1 MSNYAPVRGLD
12 PSQELASDSLMR
24 DVRPTTK
31 RIVDALRS
39 VHTMVLT
46 LVAHAVVVW
55 QFPALGTFALLS
67 ASLLAWWGL
76 TRKESAPIKMPIQC
90 GLLDP
95 NELHPATKKPRE
107 AKGIFHI
114 GTTLPMGMRT
124 RDSGKQVWLT
134 NDDCRQHFLVVGTTG
149 AGKTEAL
156 LGFATNA
163 LTWGSGLL
171 YCDGKGDVSLYA
183 KMYALARRFGREDDL
198 LVLNLMTGN
207 TTVGAGGGR
216 TLSNTLN
223 PFTSGSADSLT
234 QMVTSL
240 MDDVG
245 GDGAMWKGR
254 AIALFTGV
262 MGALVWKRDEGMIDL
277 NIGIIRDYMNLPKI
291 IELADKEKEPHMP
304 LKIRSSLDAYLAS
317 LPGFVREKGTK
328 QGQTTLD
335 QHGFLQM
342 QFTRILG
349 SLTDVYG
356 HIFLTPHGEV
366 DMNDVVLNRRILVV
380 MLPAL
385 EKSSDEV
392 ANLGKI
398 IVATL
403 KGMMGSTL
411 GNTLE
416 DDWDKVV
423 DARPYNSPSPFIVI
437 LDEVGYYCVNGMA
450 IMAAQGRSLGFSIVF
465 ATQDIPA
472 MMRENDKEAKSIIAN
487 TTTKLFMRVE
497 ELEAT
502 AKLAI
507 DSGGEGLKAQT
518 GGFSGKSGEFNMS
531 YLDGMEARIEKVNR
545 ISSLDLRAL
554 GVGEAYVTWHDQYF
568 KVKTFHAFPEGEYK
582 NLPKLELRVNHFI
595 AVARPNP
602 TDVKREET
610 LPQIAEKLQD
620 ARFAQIVEAR
630 AIEARG
636 AIEQAAAQKR
646 DPAKMKSEIA
656 CAAVAFLRAN
666 KKTGPG
672 GDYLTASCAAIAAIT
687 LAQINDAHVFSRE
700 VRRVEGLPEMPLSG
714 GLPATARSGKSR
726 VPSQVPG
733 VVSPAAR
740 AGAGGRPGAATGHP
754 GRPLSQTMPPPML
767 DDEPPPPDDMEFETE
782 PDYEDGH
789 AFTDSF
795 GRPDAPPTDPA
806 RIEAQRSEAPSTM
819 RKVDHGVTVEARDG
833 RDSRDTFKMAEKL
846 QTNDATLRFLAALN
860 FDADEGSEPGVE
872 VVDTAIEKAVI
883 FDDEDDARPLPGQTA
898 DPAEIERADVA
909 SARATQWTER
919 AAKPA
924 AQESRAP
931 VPDLETAVKSGN
943 VEDMTA
949 SFLADLLEE

>member
-12 PSQELASDSLMR
+12 PSQEIKSDSLLK
-24 DVRPTTK
+24 DVRSTPK
-31 RIVDALRS
+31 RIVDSLRS
-39 VHTMVLT
+39 VDVMFLT
-46 LVAHAVVVW
+46 LFAHAIVVW
-55 QFPALGTFALLS
+55 EFPALGTFALLS
-67 ASLLAWWGL
+67 AGLLAWWGL

-90 GLLDP
+90 GLPDP
-95 NELHPATKKPRE
+95 NEPDPATGKPE
-107 AKGIFHI
+107 KAKGIFHI
-114 GTTLPMGMRT
+114 GNLMPMGTRT
-124 RDSGKQVWLT
+124 RDTGKELWIT
-134 NDDCRQHFLVVGTTG
+134 NSDCRQHFLVVGTTG
-149 AGKTEAL
+149 TGKTEAL
-156 LGFATNA
+156 LGFAANA
-163 LTWGSGLL
+163 LTWGSGVL
-171 YCDGKGDVSLYA
+171 YCDGKGDVSLFA

-207 TTVGAGGGR
+207 TTIGAGGGR
-216 TLSNTLN
+216 KLSNTLN

-240 MDDVG
+240 MDEVG

-304 LKIRSSLDAYLAS
+304 LKIRASLDAYLAS

-328 QGQTTLD
+328 QSQTTLD

-366 DMNDVVLNRRILVV
+366 DMSDVVLNRRILVV

-416 DDWDKVV
+416 DKWDTVV
-423 DARPYNSPSPFIVI
+423 EARPYNSPSPFIVI

-450 IMAAQGRSLGFSIVF
+450 IMAAQGRSLGFSLVF

-487 TTTKLFMRVE
+487 TSFKMFLRVE
-497 ELEAT
+497 ELEQT
-502 AKLAI
+502 AKIAI
-507 DSGGEGLKAQT
+507 DSAGEGLKAQLQ
-518 GGFSGKSGEFNMS
+518 GWSGTSGELATTYHDS
-531 YLDGMEARIEKVNR
+531 MEARVEKVNR
-545 ISSLDLRAL
+545 LSALDLRAL
-554 GVGEAYVTWHDQYF
+554 GVGEAYVTWHDQLF
-568 KVKTFHAFPEGEYK
+568 KVKTFHAYPEGEYGK
-582 NLPKLELRVNHFI
+582 DLSKLELRVNHFI

-602 TDVKREET
+602 TDVKKEET
-610 LPQIAEKLQD
+610 LPKITEKLCD
-620 ARFAQIVEAR
+620 LKIAQIVEQR
-630 AIEARG
+630 AKAERA
-636 AIEQAAAQKR
+636 AIEQAAAHKR

-656 CAAVAFLRAN
+656 CAAVAMLRAN
-666 KKTGPG
+666 KKRGPG
-672 GDYLTASCAAIAAIT
+672 GDYLTASCAALAAIT
-687 LAQINDAHVFSRE
+687 LAQINDAHVFTRE
-700 VRRVEGLPEMPLSG
+700 VRQIEGLAP
-714 GLPATARSGKSR
+714 LPATARSGQTR
-726 VPSQVPG
+726 VPSEVPG
-733 VVSPAAR
+733 VVSPATR
-740 AGAGGRPGAATGHP
+740 AAAGRPGADRAGVPAGRP
-754 GRPLSQTMPPPML
+754 GRPLGRPLPPPAF
-767 DDEPPPPDDMEFETE
+767 DDEPPPPDDLEFETE
-782 PDYEDGH
+782 PDDADGH
-789 AFTDSF
+789 AFTDAF
-795 GRPDAPPTDPA
+795 GRPDTRPTDPA
-806 RIEAQRSEAPSTM
+806 RLEAQRSDAPSTM
-819 RKVDHGVTVEARDG
+819 RKVEHGVTVDG
-833 RDSRDTFKMAEKL
+833 HDTFKMAEKL

-883 FDDEDDARPLPGQTA
+883 FDDDDEDLRPQPTPPA

-919 AAKPA
+919 ATKPA

-949 SFLADLLEE
+949 SFIADLMEE